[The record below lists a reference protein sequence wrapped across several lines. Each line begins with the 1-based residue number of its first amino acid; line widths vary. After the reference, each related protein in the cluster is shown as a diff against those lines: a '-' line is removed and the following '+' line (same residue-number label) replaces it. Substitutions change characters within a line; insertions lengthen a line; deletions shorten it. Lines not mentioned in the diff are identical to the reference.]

1 MLTERERAL
10 VEATYN
16 YCEAH
21 PLGVVDINELFA
33 EIEDVVGNIEQETHS
48 SALNTLT
55 NGK

>member
-21 PLGVVDINELFA
+21 PLGVVDINELLA
-33 EIEDVVGNIEQETHS
+33 AVEDVVNNIPREEQIELGLPD
-48 SALNTLT
+48 A
-55 NGK
+55 G